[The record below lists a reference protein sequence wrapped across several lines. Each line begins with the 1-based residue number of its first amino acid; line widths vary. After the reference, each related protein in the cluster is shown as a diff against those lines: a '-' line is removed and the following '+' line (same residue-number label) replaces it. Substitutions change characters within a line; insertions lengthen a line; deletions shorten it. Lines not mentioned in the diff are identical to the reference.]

1 MMKTITIF
9 LLHFLLMPVLSSL
22 PTQAQKSEANDWNI
36 RIGGRP
42 TYITKDR
49 FRKDGFFG
57 LDITRNISEVWEAGL
72 GYAVSSVIVPRLKP
86 NNTYESD
93 TTLSHRFD
101 AIVNFHF
108 LPLLGE
114 KTPERIDVYAT
125 ARIGVRNIF
134 TKYDKR
140 ADFFGGLGAA
150 YYVTKNLGAYGE
162 FGWQPLFKGNISGA
176 DIKNWRLGVALKF

>member
-1 MMKTITIF
+1 MMKPIKIF
-9 LLHFLLMPVLSSL
+9 LLLSVLMPVLSAL
-22 PTQAQKSEANDWNI
+22 PTQAQKAQANDWNI

-42 TYITKDR
+42 TYMTKDR
-49 FRKDGFFG
+49 FRKDGFVG
-57 LDITRNISEVWEAGL
+57 HDITRNISGVLETGL
-72 GYAVSSVIVPRLKP
+72 GYAVSSVIVPRLTP
-86 NNTYESD
+86 DNTIESD
-93 TTLSHRFD
+93 TILSHRFD

-125 ARIGVRNIF
+125 ARIGVRNMF
-134 TKYDKR
+134 TEFDKR

-150 YYVTKNLGAYGE
+150 YYITKNLGVYGE

-176 DIKNWRLGVALKF
+176 DLKNWRLGLTLKL